1 MHWALEVRPQ
11 LSSAARRP
19 ESNCCQNTH
28 STSSLM
34 NHWMQTRACGAPC
47 RKEKL
52 QAGVGHIASSPGYPS
67 LWWS

>member
-1 MHWALEVRPQ
+1 MHWALEVHTQ

-19 ESNCCQNTH
+19 ESTAVKKH
-28 STSSLM
+28 TVPSRLM